1 VNDLAGPE
9 RVPPRDDDAR
19 PAAPPGEFVSPELES
34 ECARFLDEV
43 KSLVA
48 RRTVTPS
55 RNVPAHRESEQ

>member
-9 RVPPRDDDAR
+9 RVDPRIQGAR
-19 PAAPPGEFVSPELES
+19 PAPPPGEFVTPELES

-48 RRTVTPS
+48 RRTLTPS
-55 RNVPAHRESEQ
+55 RNVAPAPKREQ